1 MTQAR
6 ENVASAEAGSASENT
21 AVSLNKN
28 HRGSRHPEGAFVCS
42 IGLGEMVGIGARE
55 N

>member
-28 HRGSRHPEGAFVCS
+28 HRGEQASRGS
-42 IGLGEMVGIGARE
+42 ICVQYWVGRDGRDRG
-55 N
+55 